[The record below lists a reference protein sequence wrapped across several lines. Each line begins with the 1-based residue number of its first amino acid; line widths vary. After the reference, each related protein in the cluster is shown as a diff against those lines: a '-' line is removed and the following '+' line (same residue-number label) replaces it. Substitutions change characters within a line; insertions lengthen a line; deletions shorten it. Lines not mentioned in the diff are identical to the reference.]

1 MKKTFLSLTVIFS
14 LVACNTGNHE
24 SKEQEK
30 VLTYSQTTDIP
41 AGITTPNEVETS
53 IGTLKFIDG
62 APYPETAELVYEN
75 LDRMRGVDAFLKG
88 MPAASVRQLMLG
100 PESIGADQYNK
111 VMIMDGL
118 LDSKPLFLTGNT
130 STLYVIP
137 VLNMKETGPMV
148 IEVPQGML
156 GAFNDAWFRYMG
168 DVGPFG
174 PDKGKGGKFL
184 ILPPDFEGEAPSGYY
199 IVKSRTYR
207 VWTFMRGS
215 IANGLEAA
223 VTNVKD
229 NLKIYPLSLK
239 ENPPAMEFISS
250 TGKAFNTIHNNDFTF
265 YEHLN
270 DVIQEEPIN
279 MIDPELRGL
288 FASIGMEK
296 GKPFVPDERM
306 KRILTDAVA
315 IGNATARSMVWYPRT
330 EGSVDNMKG
339 VQVYPD
345 TKSAWIMAWVDKN
358 VFFNGKDG
366 QTMNSDARVMFH
378 YPYTAVTPAMAVS
391 IPGKGSDYAIAFVD
405 SKKQPFDGSKTYKL
419 TIPANVP
426 AADFWAE
433 TVYDAQT
440 RSQLQTNQ
448 AYPSVGSQTD
458 GIKVNE
464 DGSYTIYFSPTAP
477 DGFENNWLQTI
488 PGKSWFVIHR
498 MYGPEQAWIDKT
510 WRPSE
515 IELVK

>member
-296 GKPFVPDERM
+296 GKPFAPDERM

-477 DGFENNWLQTI
+477 EGFENNWLQTI

>member
-1 MKKTFLSLTVIFS
+1 MKYIFLSLIVISS
-14 LVACNTGNHE
+14 LVACNTGDHE

-30 VLTYSQTTDIP
+30 VLAYSQTTDIP

-184 ILPPDFEGEAPSGYY
+184 ILPPDFKGEAPSGYY

-215 IANGLEAA
+215 VANGLEAA
-223 VTNVKD
+223 VKNVKD

-239 ENPPAMEFISS
+239 ENPLAMEFISS
-250 TGKAFNTIHNNDFTF
+250 TGKAFNTIHNNDYSF

-296 GKPFVPDERM
+296 GKPFAPDER
-306 KRILTDAVA
+306 
-315 IGNATARSMVWYPRT
+315 
-330 EGSVDNMKG
+330 
-339 VQVYPD
+339 
-345 TKSAWIMAWVDKN
+345 
-358 VFFNGKDG
+358 
-366 QTMNSDARVMFH
+366 
-378 YPYTAVTPAMAVS
+378 
-391 IPGKGSDYAIAFVD
+391 
-405 SKKQPFDGSKTYKL
+405 
-419 TIPANVP
+419 
-426 AADFWAE
+426 
-433 TVYDAQT
+433 
-440 RSQLQTNQ
+440 
-448 AYPSVGSQTD
+448 
-458 GIKVNE
+458 
-464 DGSYTIYFSPTAP
+464 SY
-477 DGFENNWLQTI
+477 W
-488 PGKSWFVIHR
+488 
-498 MYGPEQAWIDKT
+498 
-510 WRPSE
+510 
-515 IELVK
+515 

>member
-1 MKKTFLSLTVIFS
+1 MKYIFLSLIVISS
-14 LVACNTGNHE
+14 LVACNTGDHE

-30 VLTYSQTTDIP
+30 VLAYSQTTDIP

-184 ILPPDFEGEAPSGYY
+184 ILPPDFKGEAPSGYY

-215 IANGLEAA
+215 VANGLEAA
-223 VTNVKD
+223 VKNVKD

-239 ENPPAMEFISS
+239 ENPLAMEFISS
-250 TGKAFNTIHNNDFTF
+250 TGKAFNTIHNNDYSF

-296 GKPFVPDERM
+296 GKPFAPDERM

-315 IGNATARSMVWYPRT
+315 IGNATARSIVWYPRT

-358 VFFNGKDG
+358 VFFTGKDG

-440 RSQLQTNQ
+440 RSQLQTDQ
-448 AYPSVGSQTD
+448 TFPSVGSQTD

-477 DGFENNWLQTI
+477 EGFENNWLQTI

-498 MYGPEQAWIDKT
+498 MYGPEQAWVDKT